1 LAVKVEGTVI
11 RIKAAIRIPKWLAW
25 GAALPVLVY
34 RRIRYG
40 YGFRR
45 IRLTQGKYAIV
56 DADDYWELSKYSW
69 YAHKAENSYYA
80 GRTVHMAKG
89 KKTRIVW
96 MHREVIAVPAGLMCD
111 HINHNGLDNR
121 KANLRAATAAQ
132 NRINSRTAR
141 IKKTSKHRG
150 VCWSAEHKKWIAYVY
165 VSGRAVFVKYF
176 DDATAAARARDRAAK
191 KYHGQFAELNF
202 PDE

>member
-1 LAVKVEGTVI
+1 M
-11 RIKAAIRIPKWLAW
+11 
-25 GAALPVLVY
+25 
-34 RRIRYG
+34 
-40 YGFRR
+40 
-45 IRLTQGKYAIV
+45 

-80 GRTVHMAKG
+80 GRTVHIAKS
-89 KKTRIVW
+89 KKTVRVW
-96 MHREVIAVPAGLMCD
+96 MHREVIRIPAGLVCD

-121 KANLRAATAAQ
+121 KANLRAATATQ

-141 IKKTSKHRG
+141 IRKSSKYRG
-150 VCWSAEHKKWIAYVY
+150 VCRRTDHKKWFAYVY
-165 VSGRAVFVKYF
+165 VNGRAVFTKYF
-176 DDATAAARARDRAAK
+176 DDATTAARARDKAAK

>member
-1 LAVKVEGTVI
+1 M
-11 RIKAAIRIPKWLAW
+11 
-25 GAALPVLVY
+25 Y

-56 DADDYWELSKYSW
+56 DSDDYWELSKYSW
-69 YAHKAENSYYA
+69 YAHKAENSCYA
-80 GRTVHMAKG
+80 CRRVHGGKG
-89 KKTRIVW
+89 KKTERMW
-96 MHREVIAVPAGLMCD
+96 MHRAVISVPAGLMCD
-111 HINHNGLDNR
+111 HINHDGLDNR

-141 IKKTSKHRG
+141 IKKSSKHRG
-150 VCWSAEHKKWIAYVY
+150 VCWRAEQKKWFAYVY
-165 VSGRAVFVKYF
+165 VGGRAVFTKYF

>member
-1 LAVKVEGTVI
+1 
-11 RIKAAIRIPKWLAW
+11 
-25 GAALPVLVY
+25 VLLY

-56 DADDYWELSKYSW
+56 DADDYWELAKYSW

-80 GRTVHMAKG
+80 GRTVHMAKS

-96 MHREVIAVPAGLMCD
+96 MHREVICVPAGLMCD
-111 HINHNGLDNR
+111 HINHDGLDNR
-121 KANLRAATAAQ
+121 KVNLRAATAAQ
-132 NRINSRTAR
+132 NRFNSRTAR
-141 IKKTSKHRG
+141 IRKSSKYRG
-150 VCWSAEHKKWIAYVY
+150 VCWRADHKKWFAYVY
-165 VSGRAVFVKYF
+165 VGGRAVFMKYF

>member
-1 LAVKVEGTVI
+1 MTVKVEGTVI
-11 RIKAAIRIPKWLAW
+11 RIKGAIHIPKWLAW

-40 YGFRR
+40 YSFRR
-45 IRLTQGKYAIV
+45 IRLTRGKYAIV
-56 DADDYWELSKYSW
+56 DADDYWALSEYSW
-69 YAHKAENSYYA
+69 YAVKADNSYYA
-80 GRTVHMAKG
+80 GRTVHMKN
-89 KKTRIVW
+89 KKSRIVW
-96 MHREVIAVPAGLMCD
+96 MHREVISVPAGMVCD
-111 HINHNGLDNR
+111 HINHDGLDNR
-121 KANLRAATAAQ
+121 KANLRAATLTQ

-150 VCWSAEHKKWIAYVY
+150 VCWRADQKKWFAYVY
-165 VSGRAVFVKYF
+165 VHGRAVFTKYF

-191 KYHGQFAELNF
+191 KYHGEFAELNF